1 MRGDE
6 KREKQRIN
14 RLHVEDV
21 QFERVR
27 QDKTKPQT
35 DDTKVSRKQIT
46 TEKVAVNRRGETQ
59 VEKTK
64 TSKYPKEVDVGRI
77 VIEEIPEEKERMPRR
92 GDDKPSTD
100 VTPRRQDVRDV
111 PNREKDDT
119 VKIGRLDL
127 CDLEKE
133 AVVSTKTEKR
143 LVTTRDKIDHGTFV
157 TDRRIGMKTTR
168 EPTVTEER
176 LKMGSGPTDKVCI
189 NFSKTGQQKPDKTDG
204 RWMVDEKT
212 GENKAVI
219 KDVDVVCEHEIVND
233 SVWKESLKSLDEEQQ
248 ESIVSEKPVPRET
261 IVVTKEDNKKQTEDV
276 KVSVRKVGSAENKE
290 EIKIRRFKIDE
301 SRDPK
306 GVKKNAAIKEMPTKE
321 KKTKK
326 PISEVKRK
334 EEPKPYQK
342 PKEPKERRLK
352 ETETKTREKIQ
363 RQDKNLEQ
371 YEKKERSRR
380 VHEHQR
386 YDEECYQMKK
396 SSSDPWIQVRK
407 EKKRPDFEIRA
418 TQVIHD
424 PTKYVEEYD
433 QGFGRKSATLPW
445 IEVRKRESEKHR
457 GKSLAAGKKS
467 RHAYQLTQ
475 EQVEKDRLL
484 LLKIPQKIFISTQSG
499 GQSKMKEIEI
509 PWMEIEAS
517 RDVDGDGLPWIQ
529 MEARDSK
536 SERDRLIMLKIPR
549 EMVLKT
555 SKSSKNTEREI
566 QLSWNDVTTY
576 WEETGQIPVGS
587 AAHMRVKHSPCMS
600 ITLPQESSGRLKVNR
615 NQAIDDSLPT
625 IRLIMPKK
633 LYADKS
639 WQDKP
644 LINFDPNRRIKL
656 RINNQFNSAEE
667 VRTIRLGEYD
677 RKNNYVPIALTRG
690 YPRRVL
696 LADGAEWKRLE
707 VDNLERLDKEIVQ
720 CNPSRF
726 SNAYEIGAEAE
737 SHSFPDLREFAK
749 ENGGN
754 STENPKVF
762 SFVINGDK

>member
-27 QDKTKPQT
+27 HDKIKPQT
-35 DDTKVSRKQIT
+35 DDTKVSRKHIT
-46 TEKVAVNRRGETQ
+46 TEKVEVNRGGVTQ
-59 VEKTK
+59 VEETEK
-64 TSKYPKEVDVGRI
+64 SKYPKEIDVGRI
-77 VIEEIPEEKERMPRR
+77 VIEEIPEEKEKMSRR
-92 GDDKPSTD
+92 E
-100 VTPRRQDVRDV
+100 VRDV
-111 PNREKDDT
+111 TKDREKDDT

-127 CDLEKE
+127 CDLENE

-143 LVTTRDKIDHGTFV
+143 LVTTRDKIDHGKFV
-157 TDRRIGMKTTR
+157 TDRHIGMKTTR
-168 EPTVTEER
+168 EPTVTEEK
-176 LKMGSGPTDKVCI
+176 LKMGSGPTDKICI

-204 RWMVDEKT
+204 RWIVDEKT
-212 GENKAVI
+212 SEKKAAI
-219 KDVDVVCEHEIVND
+219 KDVDVVRGHEIVND
-233 SVWKESLKSLDEEQQ
+233 SVWKESLKPLDEEQQ
-248 ESIVSEKPVPRET
+248 ESIVPGKPVPSET
-261 IVVTKEDNKKQTEDV
+261 IVVTKEDRKKQTEDV
-276 KVSVRKVGSAENKE
+276 KVTVRKVESAGNKAE
-290 EIKIRRFKIDE
+290 KIKIRRFKIDE

-306 GVKKNAAIKEMPTKE
+306 GAKKNEAINEIPVK
-321 KKTKK
+321 
-326 PISEVKRK
+326 EVKRK
-334 EEPKPYQK
+334 EPKPYQK
-342 PKEPKERRLK
+342 PKEPKERRSK
-352 ETETKTREKIQ
+352 EMETKTREKVQ

-380 VHEHQR
+380 VREHQR

-407 EKKRPDFEIRA
+407 QKKPQDFEIRA

-424 PTKYVEEYD
+424 PTKYIEEYD
-433 QGFGRKSATLPW
+433 QGAGRKPATLPW
-445 IEVRKRESEKHR
+445 IEVRKRASEKQR

-467 RHAYQLTQ
+467 RHAYQLTK
-475 EQVEKDRLL
+475 EQVERDRLL

-499 GQSKMKEIEI
+499 GQSIMKEVEI

-529 MEARDSK
+529 LEACDSK
-536 SERDRLIMLKIPR
+536 TERDRLIMLKIPR

-555 SKSSKNTEREI
+555 SKSKNTEREI
-566 QLSWNDVTTY
+566 QLSWNDVTRY
-576 WEETGQIPVGS
+576 WEETGQIPLGS
-587 AAHMRVKHSPCMS
+587 ATHMRTKHSPCMS

-633 LYADKS
+633 LYAEKS

-656 RINNQFNSAEE
+656 RINNQFNSAED
-667 VRTIRLGEYD
+667 VRTIRLGEYE
-677 RKNNYVPIALTRG
+677 RKNNYVPVALTRG

-696 LADGAEWKRLE
+696 LADGMEWKRLE

-720 CNPSRF
+720 RNPSRF
-726 SNAYEIGAEAE
+726 SNAYEIGAEGE

-749 ENGGN
+749 QNGGN

-762 SFVINGDK
+762 SFVIKGDK

>member
-27 QDKTKPQT
+27 HDKIKPQT
-35 DDTKVSRKQIT
+35 DDTQVSRKQIT
-46 TEKVAVNRRGETQ
+46 TEKVAVNRRGVTKLEET
-59 VEKTK
+59 KK
-64 TSKYPKEVDVGRI
+64 SKYPKEVDVGRI
-77 VIEEIPEEKERMPRR
+77 VIEEIPEEKEQISRR
-92 GDDKPSTD
+92 DDKQRGTD
-100 VTPRRQDVRDV
+100 VTLRRQEVRDV
-111 PNREKDDT
+111 TKDREKDDT

-127 CDLEKE
+127 CDLENE

-143 LVTTRDKIDHGTFV
+143 LVTTRDKIDHGKFI
-157 TDRRIGMKTTR
+157 TDRHIGMKTTR
-168 EPTVTEER
+168 EPTVTEEK
-176 LKMGSGPTDKVCI
+176 LKMGSGPTDKICI
-189 NFSKTGQQKPDKTDG
+189 NFSKTGQQKLDKTDG
-204 RWMVDEKT
+204 RWIVDEKT
-212 GENKAVI
+212 SEKSVI
-219 KDVDVVCEHEIVND
+219 KDVDVVRGHEIVND
-233 SVWKESLKSLDEEQQ
+233 SVWKESLKPLDEEQQ
-248 ESIVSEKPVPRET
+248 ESIVPEKPVPSET
-261 IVVTKEDNKKQTEDV
+261 IVVAKEDRKKQTEDV
-276 KVSVRKVGSAENKE
+276 KVSVHKVESAGDKE

-306 GVKKNAAIKEMPTKE
+306 GVKKNEAINEIPVKG
-321 KKTKK
+321 
-326 PISEVKRK
+326 VKRK
-334 EEPKPYQK
+334 EEPKPHQK
-342 PKEPKERRLK
+342 PKEPKERRSK
-352 ETETKTREKIQ
+352 EMETKTREKVQ

-380 VHEHQR
+380 IREHQR

-407 EKKRPDFEIRA
+407 QKKPQDFEIRA

-424 PTKYVEEYD
+424 PAKYMQEYD
-433 QGFGRKSATLPW
+433 QSAGRKRATLPW
-445 IEVRKRESEKHR
+445 IEVRKRASEKQR

-467 RHAYQLTQ
+467 RHGYQLTK
-475 EQVEKDRLL
+475 EQVERDRLL

-499 GQSKMKEIEI
+499 GQSITKEVEI

-529 MEARDSK
+529 LEAHDSK
-536 SERDRLIMLKIPR
+536 TERDRLIMLKIPR

-566 QLSWNDVTTY
+566 QLSWNDVTRY
-576 WEETGQIPVGS
+576 WEETGQIPLGS
-587 AAHMRVKHSPCMS
+587 ATHMRTKHSPCMS

-633 LYADKS
+633 LYAEKS

-644 LINFDPNRRIKL
+644 LINFDPNRLIKL
-656 RINNQFNSAEE
+656 RINNQFNSAED
-667 VRTIRLGEYD
+667 VRTIRLGEYE
-677 RKNNYVPIALTRG
+677 RKNNYVPVALTRG

-696 LADGAEWKRLE
+696 LADGMEWKRLE
-707 VDNLERLDKEIVQ
+707 VDNLERLDKEVVQ

-726 SNAYEIGAEAE
+726 SNAYEIGAEGE
-737 SHSFPDLREFAK
+737 SRSFPDLREFAK

-762 SFVINGDK
+762 SFVIKGDK